1 MLFLIF
7 YNVFAVP
14 VAIAFQ
20 LEVPPTHPWFWA
32 ELLFDVVFLIDVV
45 LNFNTAVMTE
55 HAGLSFSRRK
65 IACEYLSFWFWIDFP
80 SSIPLAQ
87 VFSLVSFAAHP
98 TGNTGESSQ
107 ILKTVKMIRLARIL
121 KLMRIMKAMKIF
133 RIFEEEMDINPAVI
147 KLFKM
152 VFTVLFM
159 CHLMGCFAYL
169 ISTQTQVRTRV
180 FACTPATPNHTHPR
194 SRPPSLLTIS
204 HALSLSRLFFC
215 PSSGGVHLRHVPP
228 SRVVGLRGV
237 CRRLRQLYTSR
248 LLWQKNHHS

>member
-121 KLMRIMKAMKIF
+121 KLMRIMDFGCCGKTIGVRKNCCC
-133 RIFEEEMDINPAVI
+133 EPLWVSWPYCC
-147 KLFKM
+147 LF
-152 VFTVLFM
+152 L
-159 CHLMGCFAYL
+159 CSILIQNGC
-169 ISTQTQVRTRV
+169 
-180 FACTPATPNHTHPR
+180 
-194 SRPPSLLTIS
+194 
-204 HALSLSRLFFC
+204 
-215 PSSGGVHLRHVPP
+215 
-228 SRVVGLRGV
+228 
-237 CRRLRQLYTSR
+237 
-248 LLWQKNHHS
+248 